1 MKLNHKQ
8 VFIEKG
14 KMESRE
20 WLTFR
25 VSVIPFLWRHA
36 LDSVL
41 ILLCLFTCWVQPIL
55 HWSWITSWKRRLQ
68 RGSRQERGG
77 RSIFEW
83 VKISIEEKKKI
94 TKITKKKNNH
104 KNINFEIIS
113 KNYEIWER
121 KPDNLERRMSDLEGQ
136 GYRLEVFGMKKT
148 GKVYAV
154 LAFMRQFLHFAK
166 ENGENTLDLQTC
178 LDQSLLE
185 KYFKFALSFLSF
197 PFLSSGKKLQNKY
210 R

>member
-1 MKLNHKQ
+1 MIDVQGISDSFPLASRIGLSFDFALFVYMLGAANTPLELDYFVEETIAKRLKTGARR
-8 VFIEKG
+8 EKY
-14 KMESRE
+14 
-20 WLTFR
+20 FR
-25 VSVIPFLWRHA
+25 VSENFN
-36 LDSVL
+36 
-41 ILLCLFTCWVQPIL
+41 
-55 HWSWITSWKRRLQ
+55 RR
-68 RGSRQERGG
+68 
-77 RSIFEW
+77 
-83 VKISIEEKKKI
+83 KKKI
-94 TKITKKKNNH
+94 TKITKKKKNNH